1 MLFATLFLWQAWQA
15 PRAERLKRLLMI
27 GAFPI
32 LGSIVLLSLYS
43 GGGISSGSRLAGDLQ
58 RFSLVS
64 FDSKAQALAAALN
77 DFGKANAGTILFV
90 GSLAVVPLKLIGK
103 LDLLLL
109 PLVFFFFSG
118 QLQSFV
124 ERFALFAWGIAA
136 YLIVLSVF
144 VIDMQFLQGRY
155 VGLVLLFSAPFVG
168 FGLWQ
173 MIQRYPRW
181 RILILLLAGLTMIA
195 NLKAFGPS
203 SRYYVE
209 AGSWLS
215 SNVKDTSRVYNE
227 SARMLHY
234 AGWYK
239 TEIIEKKN
247 RNSISKVLAEKK
259 YDYFVLEASPNDPP
273 IQPWLDKNGLKVLKR
288 FDRSSGRGAVV
299 VAVPAA
305 N

>member
-1 MLFATLFLWQAWQA
+1 M
-15 PRAERLKRLLMI
+15 
-27 GAFPI
+27 
-32 LGSIVLLSLYS
+32 
-43 GGGISSGSRLAGDLQ
+43 
-58 RFSLVS
+58 
-64 FDSKAQALAAALN
+64 AAALN

-103 LDLLLL
+103 LDFFLL
-109 PLVFFFFSG
+109 PLIFIVFSG
-118 QLQSFV
+118 QLRPTLA
-124 ERFALFAWGIAA
+124 RFPLFAWGIAA
-136 YLIVLSVF
+136 YLIVLAMF

-155 VGLVLLFSAPFVG
+155 VGLAMLFSAPFVG

-173 MIQRYPRW
+173 MMQRYPRW
-181 RILILLLAGLTMIA
+181 RALILLLAGLTMIA

-227 SARMLHY
+227 SGRMLHY

-239 TEIIEKKN
+239 TALMAKET
-247 RNSISKVLAEKK
+247 RDSIGKVLAENK
-259 YDYFVLEASPNDPP
+259 YYYFVLEASPKDPP
-273 IQPWLDKNGLKVLKR
+273 IQPWLDNNGLKVLKR
-288 FDRSSGRGAVV
+288 FDRKSGRGAVV
-299 VAVPAA
+299 VAIPAG